1 MRFARYQQNGREGL
15 AAVDEGGALHGFL
28 VQEDG
33 YPGDLGALIAA
44 GDAALATAA
53 NRLLNGPEL
62 ARENVELLPPLP
74 SPGKILC
81 VGLNY
86 TEHSRES
93 GFEPPSYPTI
103 FARFASSLIGHG
115 APIIR
120 PRVSD
125 QLDYEGELVA
135 VIGRGGRNIA
145 VADALEHVAGY
156 SIFNDASVRDYQLK
170 TPQWTVGKNFDGTG
184 AFGPLFVTA
193 DALPPG
199 CRGLRLQTR
208 LNGQVVQSAPIDD
221 LIFDVATLDQ
231 VVQSA
236 PIDDLIFD
244 VATLV
249 SLLSEAMTLAP
260 GDIIVT
266 GTPSGVG
273 LVRTPPLWMR
283 PGDVC
288 EVEVESIGILR
299 NPIADEP
306 R

>member
-1 MRFARYQQNGREGL
+1 MRFARYQQNGNEGL
-15 AAVDEGGALHGFL
+15 AAADNGGVSHGFL
-28 VQEDG
+28 VKQDE
-33 YPGDLGALIAA
+33 YPGDLGTLIAA
-44 GDAALATAA
+44 GHAALATAA
-53 NRLLNGPEL
+53 SRLLDGPEIAL
-62 ARENVELLPPLP
+62 EEVEPLPPLP
-74 SPGKILC
+74 TPGKILC

-103 FARFASSLIGHG
+103 FGRFASSLIGHG

-120 PRVSD
+120 PRLSD

-145 VADALEHVAGY
+145 AADALQHVAVY

-184 AFGPLFVTA
+184 SFGPLFVTA

-208 LNGQVVQSAPIDD
+208 LN
-221 LIFDVATLDQ
+221 DQ
-231 VVQSA
+231 VVQNA
-236 PIDDLIFD
+236 LIDDLIFD

-273 LVRTPPLWMR
+273 LARTPPLWMQ

-288 EVEVESIGILR
+288 EVEIESIGILR